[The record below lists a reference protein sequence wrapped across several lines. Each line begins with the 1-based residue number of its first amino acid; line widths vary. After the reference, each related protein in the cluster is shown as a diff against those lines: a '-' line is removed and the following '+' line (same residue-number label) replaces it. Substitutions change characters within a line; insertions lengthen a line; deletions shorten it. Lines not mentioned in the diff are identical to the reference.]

1 MRRQSKTF
9 PRYLQKEVATKMVQ
23 FLCFGISFMSG
34 IFALSMF
41 VQLAYIYVRV
51 CESVRNQLDSSILSP
66 ISGVYDV
73 KTSIFFVLDVKPILR
88 TLAQYLKK

>member
-66 ISGVYDV
+66 ISVF
-73 KTSIFFVLDVKPILR
+73 TSYTPECMM
-88 TLAQYLKK
+88 